1 MTGDDLEILVKQCPK
16 LYKLK
21 IENNEIN
28 SIDNFKCLSEL
39 KELKKINVKGNPFC
53 NTETNFKDKLFQM
66 LNTLESVDSHNK
78 EGGDVE
84 SSIYVEDDEEE
95 EEEDD
100 ENGYAKAKDDE
111 EEDEEYDEDEDDEGE
126 EFNDDDED
134 EDDDEDDDD
143 EDDEK
148 PKKRTQK

>member
-1 MTGDDLEILVKQCPK
+1 MTGDDLEILVKQCPH

-21 IENNEIN
+21 IEDNQIN
-28 SIDNFKCLSEL
+28 SIDNLKCLSEL

-95 EEEDD
+95 SKEPVA
-100 ENGYAKAKDDE
+100 GM
-111 EEDEEYDEDEDDEGE
+111 
-126 EFNDDDED
+126 
-134 EDDDEDDDD
+134 
-143 EDDEK
+143 
-148 PKKRTQK
+148 